1 MFKGTSS
8 YYKPSADEQKEL
20 HKLGLT
26 VSGVVL
32 SFDIAVILGVHF
44 KAGEWGRTRCGS
56 VVVTTLKGKTRY
68 CIVGRFLQVGSGCV
82 ACGLTWFAP
91 QRYPYYPNPLVVVSS
106 ITNCDIEPCVLPVRD
121 IIPTRVFIEPH
132 LDGVNYNLI
141 RESGTDVV

>member
-8 YYKPSADEQKEL
+8 YYKPSVDEQKEL

-68 CIVGRFLQVGSGCV
+68 CIVGRFLQVGSRCV

-91 QRYPYYPNPLVVVSS
+91 QRYPIHLLLFPPSQTVILNLVCYLFGISS
-106 ITNCDIEPCVLPVRD
+106 LLA
-121 IIPTRVFIEPH
+121 FSS
-132 LDGVNYNLI
+132 NLI
-141 RESGTDVV
+141 LTELITT